1 MKNAEVYDDECGQI
15 IQKIS
20 DKCLTYKRLK
30 KTPPKP
36 VVCMPKATK
45 FNEFIAMDLKIFKPG
60 IYLLHVI
67 DLFMRFSLAK
77 VITRKL
83 PSVIF
88 DTFITMWIGSGL
100 GAPGKILVDNG
111 GEFANEEYKDRCENF
126 NIMVCHTAA
135 ESPWQNGICERNH
148 CVVDNCVIKILEE
161 EPNIK
166 LETALAWA
174 VNAKNAL
181 QNHDG
186 FSPYQLVYGQNPN
199 LPSVAVDKPPALEGT
214 TVSNKVALHLNALH
228 LARKAYI
235 KSETSERIRQ
245 ALKHQIRNT
254 SEVFSSGDS
263 IYFKREDN
271 LKWKG
276 PDKVIGQDGK
286 VVFIR
291 YGDQLVR
298 VPTCR
303 LVKVGEE
310 FQKRPAMDVQEQENK
325 NTGCKEKLGQGEE
338 SFSQNDK
345 EDDIVETVT
354 EDKHSEQNR
363 NSDLNNNV
371 LLNNWPKI
379 NDTIKFRMS
388 DFDEWKEGIVIS
400 RGGKAT
406 GKNNGYFNMQNPKT
420 GCVFGLNLQQAQ
432 YKVINNDEFMNEVNV
447 VFIPEQYHK
456 DEFVIDAKQRELDS
470 WKKFE
475 VYTEVED
482 KGQMTLSTR
491 WIITEKTYPG
501 GNTDAKARLVV
512 RGFEETDKLQSDSP
526 TAHKATLRVFL
537 SVISNQQWNCESI
550 DVKSAFLQGKRIE
563 RDVFVLPPPDIRVE
577 GIIWKLHKVVYGLGD
592 ASRNW
597 YFSVRDELIKL
608 GCTQSK
614 LDKAL
619 FCWYSEEKL
628 QGIFVMHVDD
638 FMIGGSDQFKKEV
651 INKIVKKFKIG
662 NREICNF
669 KYVGLHIEQV
679 LSSKKNIVIQQNNYI
694 DTMTQIQIS
703 AKGASEKYSHLN
715 DKETRDLREVIGQL
729 NWICTQTRPDISYDV
744 LELSMATKHP
754 QVEHLLKANKI
765 VKKAKGEQY
774 AISFPVQGS
783 VSELKIYVYFVAS
796 YANLPDGFSSAGGHF
811 IFLMGADKQC
821 CPLTCSAHK
830 IKRVVKSTLSAE
842 TLSMVDSLDEAIYL
856 GTMLSQIYFK
866 AEKNNIPIVCFTD
879 NKSLYDSI
887 HSTKLI
893 SEKRLRID
901 IASIQEMLSDGSV
914 QAINW
919 ISTDLQYADCLTKR
933 GVCTRNIIEC
943 LRAGHLDY

>member
-1 MKNAEVYDDECGQI
+1 
-15 IQKIS
+15 
-20 DKCLTYKRLK
+20 
-30 KTPPKP
+30 
-36 VVCMPKATK
+36 
-45 FNEFIAMDLKIFKPG
+45 
-60 IYLLHVI
+60 
-67 DLFMRFSLAK
+67 
-77 VITRKL
+77 
-83 PSVIF
+83 
-88 DTFITMWIGSGL
+88 MWIGSGL

-111 GEFANEEYKDRCENF
+111 GEFANEEYKDMCENF

-161 EPNIK
+161 EPNMK

-181 QNHDG
+181 KNYDG

-228 LARKAYI
+228 WARKAYI
-235 KSETSERIRQ
+235 KSETSERIRR

-263 IYFKREDN
+263 IYFKREVN
-271 LKWKG
+271 VKWKG
-276 PDKVIGQDGK
+276 PGKVIGQDGK

-310 FQKRPAMDVQEQENK
+310 FQRPAMDVQEQENK

-379 NDTIKFRMS
+379 NDTIKYRMS

-406 GKNNGYFNMQNPKT
+406 GKNKGYFNMQNPKT
-420 GCVFGLNLQQAQ
+420 GCVFGLNLQQVE
-432 YKVINNDEFMNEVNV
+432 YKVINNDECMNEVNV

-512 RGFEETDKLQSDSP
+512 RGF
-526 TAHKATLRVFL
+526 
-537 SVISNQQWNCESI
+537 
-550 DVKSAFLQGKRIE
+550 
-563 RDVFVLPPPDIRVE
+563 
-577 GIIWKLHKVVYGLGD
+577 Y
-592 ASRNW
+592 W
-597 YFSVRDELIKL
+597 Y
-608 GCTQSK
+608 
-614 LDKAL
+614 
-619 FCWYSEEKL
+619 Y
-628 QGIFVMHVDD
+628 
-638 FMIGGSDQFKKEV
+638 
-651 INKIVKKFKIG
+651 
-662 NREICNF
+662 
-669 KYVGLHIEQV
+669 
-679 LSSKKNIVIQQNNYI
+679 
-694 DTMTQIQIS
+694 
-703 AKGASEKYSHLN
+703 
-715 DKETRDLREVIGQL
+715 
-729 NWICTQTRPDISYDV
+729 
-744 LELSMATKHP
+744 
-754 QVEHLLKANKI
+754 
-765 VKKAKGEQY
+765 
-774 AISFPVQGS
+774 
-783 VSELKIYVYFVAS
+783 
-796 YANLPDGFSSAGGHF
+796 
-811 IFLMGADKQC
+811 
-821 CPLTCSAHK
+821 
-830 IKRVVKSTLSAE
+830 
-842 TLSMVDSLDEAIYL
+842 
-856 GTMLSQIYFK
+856 
-866 AEKNNIPIVCFTD
+866 
-879 NKSLYDSI
+879 
-887 HSTKLI
+887 
-893 SEKRLRID
+893 
-901 IASIQEMLSDGSV
+901 
-914 QAINW
+914 
-919 ISTDLQYADCLTKR
+919 
-933 GVCTRNIIEC
+933 
-943 LRAGHLDY
+943 